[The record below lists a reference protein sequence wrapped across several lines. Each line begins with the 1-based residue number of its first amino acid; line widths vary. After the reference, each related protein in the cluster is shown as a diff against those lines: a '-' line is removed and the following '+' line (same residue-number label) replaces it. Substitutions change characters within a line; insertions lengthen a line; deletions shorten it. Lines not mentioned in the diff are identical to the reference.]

1 MSQNTP
7 PEGVDTATA
16 EANHVSTA
24 LAACAEELG
33 VDADNLH
40 WTLDKSHF
48 RTELGLVVAQD
59 TVRIIAWKR
68 DEKELEACNA
78 GKEWLLEVIEG
89 MELKAKITAK
99 MTSNNK
105 VVLGV
110 DVDNAARFIGR
121 GGSTLQGV
129 SELLAETMEEKFP
142 GIVFHIS
149 VADKRSDNDGDR
161 GRGRGRDDRGRGR
174 DDRGRGRDDRGR
186 GRDDR
191 GRGGR
196 TSERDE
202 ESLQRMAQKIAERVL
217 ESGEAEQIR
226 RAMNSYNRR
235 IVHMA
240 VKEIEGVGSRS
251 LGEGQDKTIELF
263 REA

>member
-1 MSQNTP
+1 MSLNTP
-7 PEGVDTATA
+7 PEGAETATA
-16 EANHVSTA
+16 EAPHVSTA
-24 LAACAEELG
+24 LASCAEELG
-33 VDADNLH
+33 VDAESLH
-40 WTLDKSHF
+40 WTLDKTHF
-48 RTELGLVVAQD
+48 RSEQGLVLAQD

-78 GKEWLLEVIEG
+78 GKEWLAEVIAG
-89 MELKAKITAK
+89 MDLTGTVTAK
-99 MTSNNK
+99 MTASDK

-121 GGSTLQGV
+121 KGSTLQGV
-129 SELLAETMEEKFP
+129 SDLLAETMGERFP
-142 GIVFHIS
+142 GINFHIS

-161 GRGRGRDDRGRGR
+161 RGRGRDRDDRGRGR
-174 DDRGRGRDDRGR
+174 GRDRDDRGS
-186 GRDDR
+186 
-191 GRGGR
+191 R

-202 ESLQRMAQKIAERVL
+202 AALKRMAQKIAERVL

-226 RAMNSYNRR
+226 RTLNSYNRR
-235 IVHMA
+235 IVHMT